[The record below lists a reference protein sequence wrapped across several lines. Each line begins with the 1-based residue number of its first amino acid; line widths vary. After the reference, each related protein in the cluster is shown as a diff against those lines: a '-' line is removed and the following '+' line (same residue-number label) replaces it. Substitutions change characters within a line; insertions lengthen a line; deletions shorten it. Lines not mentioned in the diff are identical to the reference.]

1 MTDREKVLQVLNN
14 RNCKEWDCDE
24 CPLSIGYESCNSM
37 VDNSSGL
44 HKGDGSISDCN
55 RWFFEHHEQIPEPEM
70 QIDTR
75 KSDKGKT
82 KYQFLMRDLA
92 EQVEGMCKILTRGEE
107 RYSARSW
114 MESTKPLAYL
124 DACYRHI
131 AAWNQGDKIDY
142 DSGQSHLLHA
152 AINLMFLDWFDER
165 DKQNGR

>member
-1 MTDREKVLQVLNN
+1 MTDREKVLKVLNE
-14 RNCKEWDCDE
+14 RNCKEWVCDD
-24 CPLSIGYESCNSM
+24 CPLSVGYESCNSG
-37 VDNSSGL
+37 VSLLTGRHNDDS
-44 HKGDGSISDCN
+44 SISECN
-55 RWFFEHHEQIPEPEM
+55 KWLADNPEQVPEPGFQE
-70 QIDTR
+70 DTR

-92 EQVEGMCKILTRGEE
+92 VQVEGMCKILTRGEE

-131 AAWNQGDKIDY
+131 AAWNKGERLDS

-152 AINLMFLDWFDER
+152 AINLMFLDWFDKR
-165 DKQNGR
+165 NSKDD